1 MNKVIGNTALTSTT
15 YVPSGGITRD
25 ASESE
30 KVEGPFI
37 DIEGLR
43 GISRIVR
50 NIRARIGSSERCDSG
65 AEPQQCGPGD
75 PSGPEITRSNRTT
88 NTKRRKEEEK

>member
-30 KVEGPFI
+30 NVERPVI

-43 GISRIVR
+43 CISQIVQI
-50 NIRARIGSSERCDSG
+50 IRARIGSSERCDSG
-65 AEPQQCGPGD
+65 AEPQQYGAGD
-75 PSGPEITRSNRTT
+75 PSSPETTRSNRSTT
-88 NTKRRKEEEK
+88 TKY

>member
-1 MNKVIGNTALTSTT
+1 MNKVIGNTALTSTK

-25 ASESE
+25 ASETE
-30 KVEGPFI
+30 KFEKPVI

-50 NIRARIGSSERCDSG
+50 NIRARIGSSERCDSR
-65 AEPQQCGPGD
+65 AEPQQCGAGD
-75 PSGPEITRSNRTT
+75 PSSPETTRSNRSTT
-88 NTKRRKEEEK
+88 TKY

>member
-1 MNKVIGNTALTSTT
+1 MSNITGNTALTSIT

-30 KVEGPFI
+30 KVEGPVI

-43 GISRIVR
+43 GISRIVQT
-50 NIRARIGSSERCDSG
+50 IRARIGSSERCDSG
-65 AEPQQCGPGD
+65 AEPQQYGAGD
-75 PSGPEITRSNRTT
+75 PSSPETTRSNRSTT
-88 NTKRRKEEEK
+88 TKY